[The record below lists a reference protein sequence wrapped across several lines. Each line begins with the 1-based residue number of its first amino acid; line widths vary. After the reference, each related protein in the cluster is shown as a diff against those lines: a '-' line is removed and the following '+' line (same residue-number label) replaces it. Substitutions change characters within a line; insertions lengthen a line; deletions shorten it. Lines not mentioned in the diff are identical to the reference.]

1 MMGFRFTRRNQ
12 PKGFNTVKTINAL
25 TFFARPRYLRAIPS
39 LVLLTTAMAWG
50 MAPDMTDGD
59 GDGAQKKARVTL
71 SQTARGH
78 SGLALGKG

>member
-1 MMGFRFTRRNQ
+1 
-12 PKGFNTVKTINAL
+12 VKAAL
-25 TFFARPRYLRAIPS
+25 NFFARPRYLRAIPS

-71 SQTARGH
+71 AQNLSQSVTPVA
-78 SGLALGKG
+78 GLAPGLAKALPGPSAPDNKA

>member
-1 MMGFRFTRRNQ
+1 M
-12 PKGFNTVKTINAL
+12 KTINAL

-50 MAPDMTDGD
+50 MAPDSMDGD

-71 SQTARGH
+71 SQSAGH
-78 SGLALGKG
+78 SGVADKARDTAPALPRPGDQTG

>member
-1 MMGFRFTRRNQ
+1 M
-12 PKGFNTVKTINAL
+12 KAAL
-25 TFFARPRYLRAIPS
+25 NFFARPRYLRAIPS

-71 SQTARGH
+71 SHKVAQDAAPPAGAAPGQAQNR
-78 SGLALGKG
+78 S

>member
-1 MMGFRFTRRNQ
+1 M
-12 PKGFNTVKTINAL
+12 KTINAL

-50 MAPDMTDGD
+50 MAPDIMDGD

-71 SQTARGH
+71 SQSADAGPATPGTSGTAAKPVDR
-78 SGLALGKG
+78 A